1 MSEPVDQPAPAASR
15 RTSQPIE
22 RIILANPRSDVPEEH
37 LAAVAETGRNL
48 LSAIPGVEH
57 MSFGITQAPDA
68 RYRWYVRIRY
78 RDAAALHVYET
89 HPNHTTYGA
98 EQWLPI
104 IADQILVDYHLQYG

>member
-1 MSEPVDQPAPAASR
+1 MSEPVGQPAPAASS

-37 LAAVAETGRNL
+37 LAAVAAAGRVL
-48 LSAIPGVEH
+48 LSAIPGMEH
-57 MSFGITQAPDA
+57 MSFGINQDTDAP
-68 RYRWYVRIRY
+68 YRWYVRIRF
-78 RDAAALHVYET
+78 RDAAALQVYET

-104 IADQILVDYHLQYG
+104 IVDQIVIDYDLQYG